1 MDSVPPTRG
10 SRSRSK
16 SRISLSSSAGR
27 SKYTNYIFGI
37 GLLLIVVFLWTSSN
51 FVTQSIFE
59 EGYDKAFLVTYL
71 NTSAF
76 TLYIIPYAVRRGI
89 QKFGKNSKASIPDP
103 EQLPPFT
110 TLETAKLAS
119 VFCIFWFIANWTV
132 NASLD
137 YTSVA
142 SATILSS
149 MSGFFTLLF
158 GRIFKVEKLSL
169 AKIAAVFMS
178 FCGVVLVSIS
188 DATQRPPNPALA
200 TRTLADRILQ
210 PGLGDVLALCSA
222 VFYAIYTVLLKVRI
236 GSESRIDMKLFF
248 GFVGLFNI
256 IGLWPI
262 ALILH
267 WTGVEKFELPT
278 TSKQVAA
285 LLVNMFITWSSDYLY
300 VIAMLKTT
308 PLVVTIGLS
317 LTIPLAVVGDFFL
330 SRPVKFQVIGGA
342 LLVLV
347 SFVTIGLDDTRL
359 RQVEIE
365 PASEQRE
372 DRSRGDVELDE
383 RLQLSRNAGKQPVS
397 RPGLASVAIA
407 AMPKDRQS
415 RKLHNSSVKL
425 AKRQFAVPEGSTKV
439 EHVEI
444 GSFVQASANE
454 LLVRPSSSSTKKM
467 DKQYMKREALLHRLE
482 STQSPYSKSHL
493 RRMKRKAREQIANG
507 LDDMQNA
514 IASLDGG
521 HEMPSKTDHVRDE
534 SSVESERP
542 SSKIKA
548 KPGQI
553 GEGKGA
559 TLPTQQ
565 RKRILQAERLRH
577 PLILQ
582 NPQFSTNP
590 FQTIRTHAQNTLV
603 KHAPPAS

>member
-1 MDSVPPTRG
+1 
-10 SRSRSK
+10 
-16 SRISLSSSAGR
+16 
-27 SKYTNYIFGI
+27 
-37 GLLLIVVFLWTSSN
+37 
-51 FVTQSIFE
+51 
-59 EGYDKAFLVTYL
+59 
-71 NTSAF
+71 
-76 TLYIIPYAVRRGI
+76 
-89 QKFGKNSKASIPDP
+89 
-103 EQLPPFT
+103 
-110 TLETAKLAS
+110 
-119 VFCIFWFIANWTV
+119 
-132 NASLD
+132 
-137 YTSVA
+137 
-142 SATILSS
+142 
-149 MSGFFTLLF
+149 
-158 GRIFKVEKLSL
+158 
-169 AKIAAVFMS
+169 MS

-347 SFVTIGLDDTRL
+347 SFVTIGLDDARL

-372 DRSRGDVELDE
+372 DRSRGDVELDYIIGK
-383 RLQLSRNAGKQPVS
+383 QLSRNAGKQPVS

-454 LLVRPSSSSTKKM
+454 LLVRPSSSTKKM

-521 HEMPSKTDHVRDE
+521 HETPSKTDHVRDE

-565 RKRILQAERLRH
+565 RKRILQVTATFWVPLNLTIISPRQAERLRH

>member
-51 FVTQSIFE
+51 FVTQNIFE

-76 TLYIIPYAVRRGI
+76 TLYIIPYAFAAPVT
-89 QKFGKNSKASIPDP
+89 DP

-110 TLETAKLAS
+110 ILETAKLAS

-149 MSGFFTLLF
+149 MSFFTLLF

-169 AKIAAVFMS
+169 AKIAAVFMRYPHTPHVHRIQLTFGS

-347 SFVTIGLDDTRL
+347 SFVTIGLDDARL

-383 RLQLSRNAGKQPVS
+383 NNYLGTQENSR
-397 RPGLASVAIA
+397 SVAIA

-454 LLVRPSSSSTKKM
+454 LLVRPSSSTKKM

-521 HEMPSKTDHVRDE
+521 HETPSKTDHVRDE

-565 RKRILQAERLRH
+565 RKHKLNVCGIH
-577 PLILQ
+577 
-582 NPQFSTNP
+582 
-590 FQTIRTHAQNTLV
+590 
-603 KHAPPAS
+603 